1 MHHLDLG
8 LFNYQVTYTRVLL
21 KKLCGQIAVDELDN
35 HLAKILRFPG
45 LKIFKNSL
53 ENIKRF
59 IANEFRNMI
68 KNLIKQW
75 AKSFIKLFKEYSLSE
90 LQLPKLHNW
99 CYHIIKTIREYG
111 AINRFTMETYEFLH
125 KDAVKIPY
133 RSSNKHDPTD
143 QMIKLVDITASTI
156 FNALSQ
162 INIVILYIG
171 LPKRNN

>member
-53 ENIKRF
+53 ENIKWF
-59 IANEFRNMI
+59 IANEFWNMI

-90 LQLPKLHNW
+90 LRLPKLHNW

-111 AINRFTMETYEFLH
+111 AINGFTTETYEFLH
-125 KDAVKIPY
+125 KEAVKIPY
-133 RSSNKHDPTD
+133 RSSNKRDPTD
-143 QMIKLVDITASTI
+143 QMIKSVGITASTI

-171 LPKRNN
+171 LPKRDN